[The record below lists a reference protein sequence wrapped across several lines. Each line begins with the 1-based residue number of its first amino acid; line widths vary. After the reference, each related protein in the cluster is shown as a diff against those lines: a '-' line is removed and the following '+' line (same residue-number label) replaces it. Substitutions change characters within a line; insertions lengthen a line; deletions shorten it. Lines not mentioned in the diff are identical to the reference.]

1 MKKQSINKIEKL
13 RELLINNN
21 LDAYLIPHSN
31 KQLNDT
37 ILDQDHRIKFMVGFT
52 GSAGSLIVSKN
63 NAVLFIDGRYEIQ
76 AENEVDNDNIRIINI
91 TKCSIKN
98 WLSLNLSRNNTIG
111 YDPKL
116 YSIHQISILEELLE
130 THGIKIE
137 PIKQNLIDKLWEEK
151 PQNSKNII
159 TRHLI
164 KYSGIRSSEKLLNL
178 RKQLQIDS
186 CDAIFITSG
195 SIISWLYNIRSH
207 TMVHTPNVEAYAY
220 ISENKSIIFCNEQYA
235 DRNLIRWL
243 KPETVI
249 IDFKELNR
257 TMKSEGLIIQNIQI
271 DMHGVSKY
279 FEGLFESLNIK
290 IIKKINIC
298 IEKISI
304 KNTTEINGSKMAHI
318 KDGVALTSFLYWFYN
333 KSYLKEIDEIAI
345 DKKLYEYRTKDINF
359 IGNSFDVIA
368 GSASNGAIIHYRANY
383 KTNQKIKNNNIL
395 LIDSGGQYLNGTT
408 DITRTISV
416 GNPSKKMIDL
426 FTLVLKGHIALATTK
441 FNKDT
446 PSKELDRIAREPLLE
461 YGYDYNHGTGHG
473 VGSFLDVHEGP
484 QNISKKNNVCSLKP
498 GMIISNEPGVYLKD
512 EFGIRIEN
520 LMLVKKSKTSNNTQ
534 EKMLEFE
541 ILSFVPLDR
550 KLINKEMLTE
560 KEIVWVNEYHQ
571 ITRKKIA
578 NRLDMET
585 KKWFI
590 RITSNI

>member
-1 MKKQSINKIEKL
+1 MKKPPINKIEKL
-13 RELLINNN
+13 RSLLINNS

-37 ILDQDHRIKFMVGFT
+37 ILDQDQRIKYMIGFT
-52 GSAGSLIVSKN
+52 GSAGTLIISKN

-76 AENEVDNDNIRIINI
+76 AENEVDTNNIKIINI
-91 TKCSIKN
+91 TECSIKN

-130 THGIKIE
+130 THGINIE
-137 PIKQNLIDKLWEEK
+137 PIKQNLIDKLWGEK

-178 RKQLQIDS
+178 RKQLRIDG

-220 ISENKSIIFCNEQYA
+220 ISENKSIIFCNEQYV
-235 DRNLIRWL
+235 DRSLIEWL

-249 IDFKELNR
+249 IGFKELNR
-257 TMKSEGLIIQNIQI
+257 TIKSESLKIQNIQI

-304 KNTTEINGSKMAHI
+304 KNPTEINGSKKAHI

-333 KSYLKEIDEIAI
+333 KSYLKEIDEITI
-345 DKKLYEYRTKDINF
+345 DKKLYEYRSKDINF

-426 FTLVLKGHIALATTK
+426 FTLVLKGHIALAATK

-446 PSKELDRIAREPLLE
+446 PSIELDGIARSPLLK

-484 QNISKKNNVCSLKP
+484 QNISKKNNGCNLKP

-520 LMLVKKSKTSNNTQ
+520 LMLVIESKTLNTAQ
-534 EKMLEFE
+534 EQMLEFE

-560 KEIVWVNEYHQ
+560 EEISWVNEYHR

-578 NRLDMET
+578 NHLDMET

-590 RITSNI
+590 RTTSNI